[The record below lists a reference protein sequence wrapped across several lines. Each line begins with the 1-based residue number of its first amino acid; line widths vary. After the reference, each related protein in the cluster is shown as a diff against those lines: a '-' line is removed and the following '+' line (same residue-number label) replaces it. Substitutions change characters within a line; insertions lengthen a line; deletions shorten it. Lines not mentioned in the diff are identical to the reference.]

1 MGQLLRTRGT
11 KAKSHIH
18 AINNVLTSNVVLT
31 RKSQTMA
38 LLYRLCYCTVNT
50 AGSQFGISSKDPTLS

>member
-18 AINNVLTSNVVLT
+18 AINNLLTSNVVLSLN
-31 RKSQTMA
+31 KKIS
-38 LLYRLCYCTVNT
+38 NH
-50 AGSQFGISSKDPTLS
+50 GIDV